1 MIYDNYSAMSVADK
15 QLRAD
20 CRRWQDKQERLS
32 ADENLLKD
40 AANNFIRDVINRPDS
55 KTRYGTNSNS
65 GEALGFLDGCPSD
78 IARKLIKVL
87 ATSDDSD
94 AKDVL
99 DYVGEAWLACHE
111 DKIIWG

>member
-1 MIYDNYSAMSVADK
+1 MAYIYSEQIIGEK

-55 KTRYGTNSNS
+55 KTRYGTNCNAE
-65 GEALGFLDGCPSD
+65 EAWALLEGCPSY

-87 ATSDDSD
+87 TTSDDSD
-94 AKDVL
+94 ANDVL
-99 DYVGEAWLACHE
+99 DYVGEAWLTCNDE
-111 DKIIWG
+111 KILWG